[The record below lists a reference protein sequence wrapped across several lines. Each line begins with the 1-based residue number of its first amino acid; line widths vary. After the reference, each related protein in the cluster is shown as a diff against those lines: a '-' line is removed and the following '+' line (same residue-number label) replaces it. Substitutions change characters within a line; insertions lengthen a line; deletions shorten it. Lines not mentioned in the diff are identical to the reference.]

1 MLSKKHLGPNACASC
16 EQNLVN
22 MHGTSADYYNWKKL
36 PARETNER
44 IARYGQGFS
53 KILSTLRD
61 DIGQGSLIYQVQER
75 KSLHSKKQSA

>member
-1 MLSKKHLGPNACASC
+1 MQG
-16 EQNLVN
+16 V
-22 MHGTSADYYNWKKL
+22 SADYYNWKKL

-61 DIGQGSLIYQVQER
+61 DIGQGSLIYHVSER
-75 KSLHSKKQSA
+75 KSLHAKKQSV